1 MIARCKK
8 LLLAIGVLAVC
19 CMAAMP
25 LAQAAAQGASQGAA
39 QGEGAP
45 KPKNRVPGPA
55 ITPAAWPGGTS
66 MPKGAFAIV
75 NHVTYSE
82 GEPYLG
88 NSPYTARHP
97 KTGAKVGPRSNELTV
112 NLFKLRYGI
121 TDRLD
126 IRTSTPFVDN
136 NISRHPAT
144 GGGTWKGGVGDTTMM
159 LRYQIMPRTD
169 EIPFC
174 VALDAGVI
182 LPTGHTGDPNKYT
195 ATNAFGV
202 VVGGG
207 ASWINFNQ
215 RLDVDGR
222 YAMYGEG
229 RHGIQPG
236 NYFLAHA
243 HYAYALSRYFD
254 LGAETS
260 LRIEEERDVN
270 GVGQKDSF
278 TEWYAG
284 PKMQIKIPEWS
295 NLMIGAAVLFPVYRH
310 YESSRLSTDARFEF
324 RTGISF

>member
-1 MIARCKK
+1 MRTRCTKF
-8 LLLAIGVLAVC
+8 LLALGALAVC
-19 CMAAMP
+19 GMATMP
-25 LAQAAAQGASQGAA
+25 MAQAAPQGEAA
-39 QGEGAP
+39 QPTAAAP

-55 ITPAAWPGGTS
+55 ITPAAWPGGTVV
-66 MPKGAFAIV
+66 PKGSFSIV

-82 GEPYLG
+82 GEPYKG
-88 NSPYTARHP
+88 SSPYTARNP

-126 IRTSTPFVDN
+126 IRSSTPFVDN

-144 GGGTWKGGVGDTTMM
+144 GGGTWKGGVGDTTLM
-159 LRYQIMPRTD
+159 LRYQVMPRTD
-169 EIPFC
+169 AIPFAI
-174 VALDAGVI
+174 ALDAGVI

-215 RLDVDGR
+215 RVDVDAR
-222 YAMYGEG
+222 YVMYGEG
-229 RHGIQPG
+229 RHDIQPG
-236 NYFLAHA
+236 NYFLSHA
-243 HYAYALSRYFD
+243 HYAYALNRHFD

-260 LRIEEERDVN
+260 LRIEEERDVK
-270 GVGQKDSF
+270 GVGQKDSY

-284 PKMQIKIPEWS
+284 PKMQVKIPEWS
-295 NLMIGAAVLFPVYRH
+295 NLMIGAAVLFPVYRY
-310 YESSRLSTDARFEF
+310 YESSRLSTDTRFEF